1 MSDMSAKLL
10 APQPG
15 AMEMQQTAFTVP
27 APEPEGRRLRPLRQ
41 RRPHADGHGRARH
54 GAIPA
59 GQTGYCAK
67 VGYAH
72 FNAGLATGGC
82 GLAGGLT
89 IVGMAQL
96 LRMHKIKCFPEQ
108 VPAEYQA
115 PVFSGLLGCGFAL
128 FGLIVGLVMSGANCS
143 A

>member
-1 MSDMSAKLL
+1 MS
-10 APQPG
+10 
-15 AMEMQQTAFTVP
+15 VIII
-27 APEPEGRRLRPLRQ
+27 
-41 RRPHADGHGRARH
+41 

>member
-1 MSDMSAKLL
+1 MVAADSLAVAGCTLGAGYGAGASGSAISAFMSLPIAIFGLIMS
-10 APQPG
+10 
-15 AMEMQQTAFTVP
+15 VIII
-27 APEPEGRRLRPLRQ
+27 
-41 RRPHADGHGRARH
+41 